1 MRVTSP
7 RVEDGWPAEG
17 MVPRPVFFS
26 ARNASPDLSSVDSPR
41 RSV

>member
-1 MRVTSP
+1 MRVMSP

-26 ARNASPDLSSVDSPR
+26 EVEKAIENSSPD
-41 RSV
+41 